1 MRRAGVD
8 DPCAVDEGDAEEGI
22 PVSEPSPDNAA
33 SKRDR
38 GAVIGNGALWLAKW
52 SLVIVAIAA
61 GAVVVGWVAAKLWV
75 IFLPVLLAVVV
86 CTVLWPPA
94 RVLMDRVGMPPAAAA
109 LTTLVLFLG
118 IASGLVALIVPP
130 LLNQM
135 PALVNQATEGIDRLQ
150 NWIAGPP
157 INLQQEQLDRF
168 VGSLVNAMRESS
180 SAIATGVV
188 SGVST
193 VGSVLLTLILTVVL
207 SFFVLKDGRRFLPW
221 LAGLTGRRAG
231 RHLEAVLTRMWD
243 NLGGFI
249 RAQAGVAL
257 IDAVFIGAGLV
268 VLGVPL
274 APALAVLTFI
284 GAFVPFVGAF
294 VVGALA
300 VLIALVANGFV
311 NALLVLAVIIV
322 VQQIE
327 GNVLQ
332 PLLQSRVMKLHA
344 AVVLLAVTAGGALF
358 GIVGAFLAVPTVAMV
373 AVLARYVSEQIDLRA
388 EDEANAAGTDAVP

>member
-1 MRRAGVD
+1 ML
-8 DPCAVDEGDAEEGI
+8 
-22 PVSEPSPDNAA
+22 VSEHSPGAA
-33 SKRDR
+33 PRRDR
-38 GAVIGNGALWLAKW
+38 GALIGSGALWMAKW

-61 GAVVVGWVAAKLWV
+61 GAVVLGWLVAQLWV
-75 IFLPVLLAVVV
+75 IFLPVLLAVIL

-94 RVLMDRVGMPPAAAA
+94 RVLMDRAGLPPAAAA
-109 LTTLVLFLG
+109 LTTLLLFLA
-118 IASGLVALIVPP
+118 IASGLIALIIPP

-135 PALVNQATEGIDRLQ
+135 PALIDQATEGITRLQ
-150 NWIAGPP
+150 DWTAGPP
-157 INLQQEQLDRF
+157 LNLRQEQLERF
-168 VGSLVNAMRESS
+168 ADSLVNAMRERS

-193 VGSVLLTLILTVVL
+193 VGSVLVTLVLTVVL
-207 SFFVLKDGRRFLPW
+207 SFFVLKDGRKFSPW
-221 LAGLTGRRAG
+221 LVGLTGRRAG
-231 RHLEAVLTRMWD
+231 RHLETVLGRMWD

-249 RAQAGVAL
+249 RAQTGVAL

-284 GAFVPFVGAF
+284 GAFVPFIGAF
-294 VVGALA
+294 VAGALA

-311 NALLVLAVIIV
+311 NALLVLAVIIA

-344 AVVLLAVTAGGALF
+344 AVVLLAVTAGGALY
-358 GIVGAFLAVPTVAMV
+358 GIVGAFLAVPTVAMLT
-373 AVLARYVSEQIDLRA
+373 VLVRYINEQIDERA
-388 EDEANAAGTDAVP
+388 EGESNGAESGA

>member
-1 MRRAGVD
+1 MTRVGQPSSD
-8 DPCAVDEGDAEEGI
+8 DSAPR
-22 PVSEPSPDNAA
+22 P
-33 SKRDR
+33 DR
-38 GAVIGNGALWLAKW
+38 GTLLASGALSAAKW
-52 SLVIVAIAA
+52 SVVIVAIAA
-61 GAVVVGWVAAKLWV
+61 GAVVLGWVAAKLWV
-75 IFLPVLLAVVV
+75 IFLPVLLAVVL

-109 LTTLVLFLG
+109 LTTLALFLA
-118 IASGLVALIVPP
+118 IASGLIALIVPP
-130 LLNQM
+130 LLDQM
-135 PALVNQATEGIDRLQ
+135 PALVDQATAGIDRLQ
-150 NWIAGPP
+150 EWIAGPP

-168 VGSLVNAMRESS
+168 VESLVNAMRESS

-193 VGSVLLTLILTVVL
+193 VGSVLVTLILTVVL
-207 SFFVLKDGRRFLPW
+207 SFFVLKDGRKFVPW
-221 LAGLTGRRAG
+221 LTGLTGRRAG
-231 RHLEAVLTRMWD
+231 RHLDAVLTRMWD

-257 IDAVFIGAGLV
+257 IDAVFIGAGLLI
-268 VLGVPL
+268 LGVPL

-294 VVGALA
+294 VAGALA

-311 NALLVLAVIIV
+311 NALLVLAVIIA

-332 PLLQSRVMKLHA
+332 PFLQSRVMKLHA
-344 AVVLLAVTAGGALF
+344 AVILLAVTAGGALF
-358 GIVGAFLAVPTVAMV
+358 GIVGAFLAVPTTAML
-373 AVLARYVSEQIDLRA
+373 AVIIRYLSEQIDLRV
-388 EDEANAAGTDAVP
+388 EDEAGADTGTR

>member
-1 MRRAGVD
+1 M
-8 DPCAVDEGDAEEGI
+8 
-22 PVSEPSPDNAA
+22 SEPDPNTAT
-33 SKRDR
+33 KRDR
-38 GAVIGNGALWLAKW
+38 GAVIGSGALWLAKW
-52 SLVIVAIAA
+52 SLVVVAIAA
-61 GAVVVGWVAAKLWV
+61 GSVVLGWVIAKLWV
-75 IFLPVLLAVVV
+75 IFLPVLLAVVL

-94 RVLMDRVGMPPAAAA
+94 RILMDRAGMPPAAAA
-109 LTTLVLFLG
+109 LTTLLLFLA
-118 IASGLVALIVPP
+118 ITSGLVALIVPP

-135 PALVNQATEGIDRLQ
+135 PALVNQATGGIDRLQ
-150 NWIAGPP
+150 DWIAGPP

-168 VGSLVNAMRESS
+168 AGSLVNAMRESS
-180 SAIATGVV
+180 STIATGVV

-193 VGSVLLTLILTVVL
+193 VGSVLVTLVLTVVL
-207 SFFVLKDGRRFLPW
+207 SFFVLKDGRKFLPW
-221 LAGLTGRRAG
+221 LVGLTGRRAG
-231 RHLEAVLTRMWD
+231 RHLEAVLSRMWD

-257 IDAVFIGAGLV
+257 IDAVFIGAGLL

-311 NALLVLAVIIV
+311 NALLVLAVIV
-322 VQQIE
+322 AVQQIE

-332 PLLQSRVMKLHA
+332 PFLQSRVMKLHA
-344 AVVLLAVTAGGALF
+344 AVILLAVTAGGALF
-358 GIVGAFLAVPTVAMV
+358 GIIGAFLAVPTVAML
-373 AVLARYVSEQIDLRA
+373 AVLVRYVSEQIDERA
-388 EDEANAAGTDAVP
+388 EDETMAGADEQRPGP

>member
-1 MRRAGVD
+1 M
-8 DPCAVDEGDAEEGI
+8 
-22 PVSEPSPDNAA
+22 SEPDPNTAT
-33 SKRDR
+33 KRDR
-38 GAVIGNGALWLAKW
+38 GAVIGSGALWLAKW
-52 SLVIVAIAA
+52 SLVVVAIAA
-61 GAVVVGWVAAKLWV
+61 GSVVLGWVIAKLWV
-75 IFLPVLLAVVV
+75 IFLPVLLAVVL

-94 RVLMDRVGMPPAAAA
+94 RILMDRVGMPPAAAA
-109 LTTLVLFLG
+109 LTTLLLFLA
-118 IASGLVALIVPP
+118 ITSGLVALIVPP

-135 PALVNQATEGIDRLQ
+135 PALANQATGGIDRLQ
-150 NWIAGPP
+150 DWIAGPP

-168 VGSLVNAMRESS
+168 AGSLVNAMRESS
-180 SAIATGVV
+180 STIATGVV

-193 VGSVLLTLILTVVL
+193 VGSVLVTLILTVVL

-221 LAGLTGRRAG
+221 LVGLSGRRAG
-231 RHLEAVLTRMWD
+231 RHLEAVLSRMWD

-257 IDAVFIGAGLV
+257 IDAVFIGAGLL

-274 APALAVLTFI
+274 AAALAVLTFI

-311 NALLVLAVIIV
+311 NALLVLAVIV
-322 VQQIE
+322 AVQQIE

-332 PLLQSRVMKLHA
+332 PFLQSRVMKLHA
-344 AVVLLAVTAGGALF
+344 AVILLAVTAGGALF
-358 GIVGAFLAVPTVAMV
+358 GIIGAFLAVPTVAML
-373 AVLARYVSEQIDLRA
+373 AVLVRYVSEQIDERA
-388 EDEANAAGTDAVP
+388 EDETLAAGDEQGPGP

>member
-1 MRRAGVD
+1 MSASS
-8 DPCAVDEGDAEEGI
+8 
-22 PVSEPSPDNAA
+22 SEDSAA
-33 SKRDR
+33 KLDR
-38 GAVIGNGALWLAKW
+38 GSVIASGAVRLAKW
-52 SLVIVAIAA
+52 SVVVVAIAA
-61 GAVVVGWVAAKLWV
+61 GAVVLGWVTAQLWV
-75 IFLPVLLAVVV
+75 IFLPVLLAVVL

-94 RVLMDRVGMPPAAAA
+94 RVLMDRVGMPPAAAS
-109 LTTLVLFLG
+109 LTTLVLFLA

-135 PALVNQATEGIDRLQ
+135 PALIDQATEGINRLQ
-150 NWIAGPP
+150 DWIAGPP

-168 VGSLVNAMRESS
+168 AGSLVNAMRESS

-193 VGSVLLTLILTVVL
+193 VGSVLVTLVLTIVL
-207 SFFVLKDGRRFLPW
+207 SFFVLKDGRKFLPW
-221 LAGLTGRRAG
+221 LTGLTGRRAG
-231 RHLEAVLTRMWD
+231 RHLDAVLTRMWD

-249 RAQAGVAL
+249 RAQAAVAL
-257 IDAVFIGAGLV
+257 IDAVFIGAGLLI
-268 VLGVPL
+268 LGVPL

-294 VVGALA
+294 VAGALA

-311 NALLVLAVIIV
+311 NALLVLAVIIA

-332 PLLQSRVMKLHA
+332 PFLQSRVMKLHA

-358 GIVGAFLAVPTVAMV
+358 GIIGAFLAVPTTAML
-373 AVLARYVSEQIDLRA
+373 AVLVRYLSEQIDSRV
-388 EDEANAAGTDAVP
+388 EDGAVSADTDQTR

>member
-1 MRRAGVD
+1 M
-8 DPCAVDEGDAEEGI
+8 
-22 PVSEPSPDNAA
+22 SEPSSADAVA
-33 SKRDR
+33 KRDR
-38 GAVIGNGALWLAKW
+38 GAVIGSGALWLAKW

-61 GAVVVGWVAAKLWV
+61 GAVVLGWVVAKLWV
-75 IFLPVLLAVVV
+75 IFLPALLAVVL

-94 RVLMDRVGMPPAAAA
+94 RLLMDRVGLPPAAAA
-109 LTTLVLFLG
+109 LTTLLLFLTM
-118 IASGLVALIVPP
+118 ASGLIALIIPP
-130 LLNQM
+130 LLGQM
-135 PALVNQATEGIDRLQ
+135 PALIDQATEGINRLQ
-150 NWIAGPP
+150 DWIAGPP
-157 INLQQEQLDRF
+157 LELRQEQLERF
-168 VGSLVNAMRESS
+168 ADSLVNTMRERS

-193 VGSVLLTLILTVVL
+193 VGSVVITLVLTVVL
-207 SFFVLKDGRRFLPW
+207 SFFVLKDGRKFLPW
-221 LAGLTGRRAG
+221 IVGMTGRRAG
-231 RHLEAVLTRMWD
+231 RHLETVLSRMWD

-249 RAQAGVAL
+249 RAQTGVAL

-284 GAFVPFVGAF
+284 GAFVPFIGAF
-294 VVGALA
+294 VAGALA

-311 NALLVLAVIIV
+311 NALLVLAVIIA

-358 GIVGAFLAVPTVAMV
+358 GIVGAFLAVPTVAMFT
-373 AVLARYVSEQIDLRA
+373 VLVRYVNEQIDLRTADDDDGA
-388 EDEANAAGTDAVP
+388 EPAP

>member
-1 MRRAGVD
+1 M
-8 DPCAVDEGDAEEGI
+8 
-22 PVSEPSPDNAA
+22 SEPSPDSAA
-33 SKRDR
+33 PKRDR
-38 GAVIGNGALWLAKW
+38 GTLIGTGALWVAKW
-52 SLVIVAIAA
+52 SLIVVAIAA
-61 GAVVVGWVAAKLWV
+61 GAVVIGWVAAKLWV
-75 IFLPVLLAVVV
+75 IFLPVLLAVVL

-94 RVLMDRVGMPPAAAA
+94 RLLMDRVGLPPAAAA
-109 LTTLVLFLG
+109 LATLLLFVA
-118 IASGLVALIVPP
+118 IASGLIALIVPP
-130 LLNQM
+130 VLNQM
-135 PALVNQATEGIDRLQ
+135 PALIDQAIEGINRMQD
-150 NWIAGPP
+150 WIAGPP
-157 INLQQEQLDRF
+157 LNLRQEQLDRF
-168 VGSLVNAMRESS
+168 VDSLVDGMRERS
-180 SAIATGVV
+180 SAIASGVV

-193 VGSVLLTLILTVVL
+193 VGTVLVTLVLTVVL

-221 LAGLTGRRAG
+221 LVGLTGRRAG
-231 RHLEAVLTRMWD
+231 RHLEAVLSRMWD

-268 VLGVPL
+268 ILGVPL

-294 VVGALA
+294 VAGALA

-311 NALLVLAVIIV
+311 NALLVLAVILV

-344 AVVLLAVTAGGALF
+344 VVILLAVTAGGALF
-358 GIVGAFLAVPTVAMV
+358 GIVGAFLAVPTVSMV
-373 AVLARYVSEQIDLRA
+373 AVVGRYVSEQIDLRA
-388 EDEANAAGTDAVP
+388 EDEVDER